1 MSRPTSLPPHLCGTA
16 FHVHDAE
23 SLGIPA
29 GARAAGLRAPF
40 RGVRSL
46 GVDTSTLVGRCLEY
60 RARMSRVEFFS
71 HITAALLWGMPLP
84 RALQDDAPLHV
95 CVPAGAVPPRVRGV
109 VAHQDG
115 VPAFTVAIL
124 GGLAVGSAADTW
136 CQLATMLRPNDL
148 VAVADYLLAERRTA
162 FGREPR
168 LATRAEL
175 AEAVSRRPG
184 ARGVKALRWAL
195 RQARER
201 VDSRMETLLRLLLV
215 EAGLPEPE
223 VNPPVAV
230 DGGLTLHPDLL
241 WARWRIVL
249 EYEGDEHRAD
259 RRRFMGDIDRRERFE
274 AAGWRVIRVV
284 ADDVFVHPEAFL
296 ARVRRV
302 IRSRERELHL
312 ANLQ

>member
-1 MSRPTSLPPHLCGTA
+1 MSRPTSLPPHLSGTA
-16 FHVHDAE
+16 FRVQDAE

-29 GARAAGLRAPF
+29 GARAAGLRTPF

-60 RARMSRVEFFS
+60 RARMSRVQFFS
-71 HITAALLWGMPLP
+71 HVTAALLWGMPLP
-84 RALQDDAPLHV
+84 RAIEDDTALHV
-95 CVPAGAVPPRVRGV
+95 CVPAGSVPPRVRGV
-109 VAHQDG
+109 VAHEDG
-115 VPAFTVAIL
+115 AAAFAVAFL
-124 GGLAVGSAADTW
+124 GGLAVASPADTW
-136 CQLATMLRPNDL
+136 CQLATVLRPNDL
-148 VAVADYLLAERRTA
+148 VAVADYLLSERRTA
-162 FGREPR
+162 AGRQPPLVR
-168 LATRAEL
+168 RSEL
-175 AEAVSRRPG
+175 AEAVSRRIG
-184 ARGVKALRWAL
+184 ARGVKSLRWAL

-215 EAGLPEPE
+215 DAGLPEPE
-223 VNPPVAV
+223 VNRPVVV

-241 WARWRIVL
+241 WRRWRIVL

-284 ADDVFVHPEAFL
+284 ADDVFVHPDAFL

-302 IRSRERELHL
+302 IRSRERELDL